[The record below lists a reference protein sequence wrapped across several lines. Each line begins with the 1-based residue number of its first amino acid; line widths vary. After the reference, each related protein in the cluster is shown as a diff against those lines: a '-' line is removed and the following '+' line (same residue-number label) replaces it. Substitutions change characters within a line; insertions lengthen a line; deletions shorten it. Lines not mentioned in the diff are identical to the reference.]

1 MIEAVGIGEKCAHI
15 VRRTMKKK
23 ANEWD
28 GLKEGNGKEVKIQFH
43 LNPSK
48 SVFSTPFCVG

>member
-1 MIEAVGIGEKCAHI
+1 
-15 VRRTMKKK
+15 MKKK

-48 SVFSTPFCVG
+48 SVFFNSFLWMNTTSPPAVVWKY